1 MTLLKRMAGIGLLL
15 MLPISAHAQ
24 SEGWVLSPGSKAG
37 KQSTV
42 VPKNCVTGTDGSI
55 TCDTEIVNQPA
66 THRPVRTTTLQRLSR
81 PVKSSLPQD
90 FLTLVDAGECRV
102 ARILAMIT
110 AVVYYAIV
118 QLVLSRGKLLM
129 GSQATWLGNDLIK
142 VLGDLL
148 TVLIALE
155 VLQNITSYLRR
166 HVVQIELV
174 LVTALTAV
182 ARKVIVLPSG
192 AENKPQLLV
201 GLGIAVVSLSA
212 AYWLIKRANASGA
225 FQDPPQSVRTTRR
238 IIS

>member
-1 MTLLKRMAGIGLLL
+1 MKPALPKGL
-15 MLPISAHAQ
+15 
-24 SEGWVLSPGSKAG
+24 
-37 KQSTV
+37 T
-42 VPKNCVTGTDGSI
+42 
-55 TCDTEIVNQPA
+55 
-66 THRPVRTTTLQRLSR
+66 
-81 PVKSSLPQD
+81 SLA
-90 FLTLVDAGECRV
+90 LVDAGERRG
-102 ARILAMIT
+102 ASILAVIT
-110 AVVYYAIV
+110 TVVILAAIV
-118 QLVLSRGKLLM
+118 QLILSLGAKLLM
-129 GSQATWLGNDLIK
+129 GAQATWLGNDLIK

-212 AYWLIKRANASGA
+212 AYWLIKRANATPAGA
-225 FQDPPQSVRTTRR
+225 FRAVDPSAEDGIGDGMESSDDLRR
-238 IIS
+238 

>member
-1 MTLLKRMAGIGLLL
+1 MK
-15 MLPISAHAQ
+15 P
-24 SEGWVLSPGSKAG
+24 
-37 KQSTV
+37 
-42 VPKNCVTGTDGSI
+42 
-55 TCDTEIVNQPA
+55 
-66 THRPVRTTTLQRLSR
+66 
-81 PVKSSLPQD
+81 SLPKGLT
-90 FLTLVDAGECRV
+90 FLALVDAGERRV
-102 ARILAMIT
+102 ARILAVIT
-110 AVVYYAIV
+110 TVVILAAIV
-118 QLVLSRGKLLM
+118 QLILSLGAKLLM
-129 GSQATWLGNDLIK
+129 GAQATWLGNDLIK

-212 AYWLIKRANASGA
+212 AYWLIKRANATPAGA
-225 FQDPPQSVRTTRR
+225 TRAVDPSAEDGIGDGMESSDDLRR
-238 IIS
+238 

>member
-1 MTLLKRMAGIGLLL
+1 M
-15 MLPISAHAQ
+15 
-24 SEGWVLSPGSKAG
+24 
-37 KQSTV
+37 
-42 VPKNCVTGTDGSI
+42 
-55 TCDTEIVNQPA
+55 
-66 THRPVRTTTLQRLSR
+66 SR
-81 PVKSSLPQD
+81 SRRSLPS
-90 FLTLVDAGECRV
+90 FLTIVDSGEREV
-102 ARILAMIT
+102 ARLLTVITGVVILAT
-110 AVVYYAIV
+110 LV
-118 QLVLSRGKLLM
+118 QLVISLGYKLLT
-129 GSQATWLGNDLIK
+129 GSEATWLGDDLIK

-212 AYWLIKRANASGA
+212 AYWLVKRANAGPTKAFPTQDRSGRHDVGDA
-225 FQDPPQSVRTTRR
+225 EDRTSDHPR
-238 IIS
+238 

>member
-1 MTLLKRMAGIGLLL
+1 MK
-15 MLPISAHAQ
+15 P
-24 SEGWVLSPGSKAG
+24 
-37 KQSTV
+37 
-42 VPKNCVTGTDGSI
+42 
-55 TCDTEIVNQPA
+55 
-66 THRPVRTTTLQRLSR
+66 
-81 PVKSSLPQD
+81 SLPKGLT
-90 FLTLVDAGECRV
+90 FLALVDAGERRV
-102 ARILAMIT
+102 ARILAVIT
-110 AVVYYAIV
+110 TVVILAAIV
-118 QLVLSRGKLLM
+118 QLILSLGAKLLM
-129 GSQATWLGNDLIK
+129 GAQATWLGNDLIK

-212 AYWLIKRANASGA
+212 AYWLIKRANATPAGA
-225 FQDPPQSVRTTRR
+225 FQAVDPSAEDGIGDGMESSDDLRR
-238 IIS
+238 

>member
-1 MTLLKRMAGIGLLL
+1 MK
-15 MLPISAHAQ
+15 P
-24 SEGWVLSPGSKAG
+24 
-37 KQSTV
+37 
-42 VPKNCVTGTDGSI
+42 
-55 TCDTEIVNQPA
+55 
-66 THRPVRTTTLQRLSR
+66 
-81 PVKSSLPQD
+81 SLPQGLT
-90 FLTLVDAGECRV
+90 FLALVDAGERRV

-110 AVVYYAIV
+110 AVVIVAAIV
-118 QLVLSRGKLLM
+118 QLVLSLGAKLLM
-129 GSQATWLGNDLIK
+129 GAQATWLGNDLIK

-212 AYWLIKRANASGA
+212 AYWLIKRANATPVGA
-225 FQDPPQSVRTTRR
+225 FRAVDRSAEDGMGDEVESSDDLRH
-238 IIS
+238 